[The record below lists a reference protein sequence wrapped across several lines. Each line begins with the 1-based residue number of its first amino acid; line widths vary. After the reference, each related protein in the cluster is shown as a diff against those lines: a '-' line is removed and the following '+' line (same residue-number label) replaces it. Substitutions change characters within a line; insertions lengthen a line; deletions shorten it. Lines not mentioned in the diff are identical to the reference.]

1 MEGVVTITV
10 TAPRHYS
17 ASEKFCLR
25 IGLNASRY
33 TLSEPSKA
41 QATLLPALSESC
53 EMGTL
58 EQQNRFLQPIQY
70 SDRHEERNPRLF
82 LKANVFQA
90 SSQLLNPDREIKFL
104 IINKSD
110 KVFWIIINK
119 SEFR

>member
-41 QATLLPALSESC
+41 QATLLPTFSESC
-53 EMGTL
+53 EMENL
-58 EQQNRFLQPIQY
+58 DQQYRILQPIQ
-70 SDRHEERNPRLF
+70 DRDCQGDRNPRVF
-82 LKANVFQA
+82 LKAKVIQA
-90 SSQLLNPDREIKFL
+90 FSLVHPDC
-104 IINKSD
+104 D
-110 KVFWIIINK
+110 
-119 SEFR
+119 